1 MSQANVEIA
10 MQATDALNRRDRDA
24 FHRLTSA
31 AGGRAR
37 VPRFGRARVGVE
49 MLVFGVLAVA
59 VVLGAVP
66 ASAQAVATWKFA
78 GQGISDGRSQPA
90 ETLLTPANVPTLA
103 PKWVLKT

>member
-1 MSQANVEIA
+1 V
-10 MQATDALNRRDRDA
+10 
-24 FHRLTSA
+24 
-31 AGGRAR
+31 GGRAR

-103 PKWVLKT
+103 PKWVLKTHGNVSATPTVAGGTVYFPDGGGYVYAV